1 MKKSSSA
8 NRMRPRHSVLDAHNR
23 TVDNKIISVVH
34 TEDGNDSKLSLDE
47 EPTPETATASK
58 ILRHSQDAAAKRG
71 GHAGSMHRFLE
82 DKRPKE
88 QIKSHSYTASAIHN
102 QQDSFQKPK

>member
-1 MKKSSSA
+1 
-8 NRMRPRHSVLDAHNR
+8 MRPRHSVLDAHNK
-23 TVDNKIISVVH
+23 TVDNTKIISVVH
-34 TEDGNDSKLSLDE
+34 TEDGNDECSRLSLDE
-47 EPTPETATASK
+47 EPQPETTTNK

-88 QIKSHSYTASAIHN
+88 QIKSHSYTASAINH
-102 QQDSFQKPK
+102 QQDSFQKPKYLKLTP